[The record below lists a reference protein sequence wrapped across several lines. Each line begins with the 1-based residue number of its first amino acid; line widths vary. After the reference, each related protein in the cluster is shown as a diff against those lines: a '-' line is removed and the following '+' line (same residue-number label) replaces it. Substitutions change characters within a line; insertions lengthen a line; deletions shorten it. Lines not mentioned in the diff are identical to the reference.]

1 MPTRSVLPRTS
12 RPTPPRRPPVRHP
25 PVHRSAPQRNTRTAS
40 VPWLPVI
47 GGVFALLLLLGGFL
61 AARRTA
67 VHRPTATVSL
77 PTLAATATS
86 IDTST
91 PMATIVAPPL
101 TQRLAI
107 FEAFLRPACP
117 NCQAAAQE
125 IETVLAG
132 RYVGQP
138 VVFLEYNADAGFR
151 REERWWAASNSSS
164 VTLPMV
170 MSDSG
175 HQVSAGFEDF
185 HTRYTAMVDTALA
198 RPAQAALTVT
208 GRREGDTLSY
218 TVQVTNLSG
227 VALGPDNE
235 ATIWAIVY
243 EVFDTAG
250 EERLTNRLVRAVA
263 ATPVTPSLAPE
274 ATTTM
279 AVVTEPLTGV
289 VWEHLHTIV
298 LVDYRPG
305 GTVMAFDML
314 QAVSV
319 PPKP

>member
-1 MPTRSVLPRTS
+1 M
-12 RPTPPRRPPVRHP
+12 
-25 PVHRSAPQRNTRTAS
+25 
-40 VPWLPVI
+40 
-47 GGVFALLLLLGGFL
+47 
-61 AARRTA
+61 
-67 VHRPTATVSL
+67 
-77 PTLAATATS
+77 
-86 IDTST
+86 
-91 PMATIVAPPL
+91 L
-101 TQRLAI
+101 TGQY
-107 FEAFLRPACP
+107 
-117 NCQAAAQE
+117 
-125 IETVLAG
+125 AG
-132 RYVGQP
+132 LP

-175 HQVSAGFEDF
+175 HQVSAGFEDV